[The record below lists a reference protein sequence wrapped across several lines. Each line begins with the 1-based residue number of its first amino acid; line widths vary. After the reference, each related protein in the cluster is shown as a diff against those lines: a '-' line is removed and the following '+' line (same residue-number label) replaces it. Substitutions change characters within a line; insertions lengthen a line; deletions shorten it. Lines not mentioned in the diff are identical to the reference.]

1 MAEQKV
7 YMNLLLI
14 SAVFLL
20 IALATCYYSI
30 NRISWHYYV
39 WNYRQKSGL
48 SEQQPEQNQ

>member
-14 SAVFLL
+14 PAFFLL

-30 NRISWHYYV
+30 NRISWCYYV
-39 WNYRQKSGL
+39 YNNREKAGSSGK
-48 SEQQPEQNQ
+48 QPEQN